1 MKIEVAP
8 WIKDYEV
15 DMADLFTELEL
26 EKIHNKPMGQEKRL
40 LKKYTE
46 FFSEKSEEQNK
57 NKRKTESLSPAR
69 MGSDDC
75 DYEKSLTIKRRKTGT
90 SSGITMK
97 LEQYKK
103 DLGKTRKVKEQR
115 PLKDRQVLKREG
127 KKVLLRGDP
136 GIGKTTLLKKIGW
149 DWALKIFGKFVIV
162 FVVFLKLVKPGDAI
176 KNAIIQQTPVLECLN
191 ITKEK
196 LKRIL
201 EQSGNQC
208 LIILDGL
215 DEHVPGENTDVL
227 KIIRGQKY
235 FSCNVIVSSRP
246 HSTNTV
252 EKYFQTIVRV
262 NGFTINEA
270 RKFAA
275 KMVKSVAKVESILKF
290 QPVDIGQE
298 KALYNYPILLSF
310 LCLLVREDDIDLSST
325 SMPTGEIYTR
335 MVRCLYK
342 KYVIRK
348 GKQYCAN
355 EFVSVL
361 ESVGKLALDTLLSGN
376 PLMKRKD
383 VIWDVGGDAFDYG
396 LPIGCEEG
404 CCDIG
409 QRHYSPE

>member
-1 MKIEVAP
+1 MFYIICILFSRLIFFEAKFEELEELAENLRPSTERAMKIEVAP
-8 WIKDYEV
+8 WIEDYVV
-15 DMADLFTELEL
+15 DMQDLFTELEL
-26 EKIHNKPMGQEKRL
+26 EKIHNKPVGQEKRL
-40 LKKYTE
+40 LKDYTE
-46 FFSEKSEEQNK
+46 FFAEKSEENK
-57 NKRKTESLSPAR
+57 NKRKIESINPAR
-69 MGSDDC
+69 IGSDDC

-90 SSGITMK
+90 GSGITMK

-103 DLGKTRKVKEQR
+103 DLGKTREVKEQR
-115 PLKDRQVLKREG
+115 PPKDSQVQKREG
-127 KKVLLRGDP
+127 KKVLLKGDP

-149 DWALKIFGKFVIV
+149 DWATRIFGKFAIV

-176 KNAIIQQTPVLECLN
+176 ENAIIQQTPVLEGLN

-246 HSTNTV
+246 HSTKTV

-270 RKFAA
+270 RKLAA

-298 KALYNYPILLSF
+298 KALYN
-310 LCLLVREDDIDLSST
+310 
-325 SMPTGEIYTR
+325 
-335 MVRCLYK
+335 
-342 KYVIRK
+342 
-348 GKQYCAN
+348 
-355 EFVSVL
+355 
-361 ESVGKLALDTLLSGN
+361 
-376 PLMKRKD
+376 
-383 VIWDVGGDAFDYG
+383 
-396 LPIGCEEG
+396 
-404 CCDIG
+404 
-409 QRHYSPE
+409 